1 MQQRHHRV
9 THLHWKGF
17 LIERLNWGVKKVSGK
32 TPFFSDLQHISVKHI
47 NLDKIY
53 SIME

>member
-32 TPFFSDLQHISVKHI
+32 TPFFFRSPAYFCEAYQP
-47 NLDKIY
+47 
-53 SIME
+53 